1 MNGSGKESSSSSS
14 GASTAVKDKEPVA
27 NYCNSSTHNKNNN
40 LNGNDDDVISSNTT
54 KLETETQCTS
64 NKRDTST
71 AVQQQS
77 PEESPLFQQ
86 ALESLSQQAATSSPQ
101 IQRQQNASVHPIST
115 TTTTTTASS
124 ITNRRSMND
133 SPPNIQ
139 NLEES
144 YFNKSPSA
152 NNYNNT
158 ASNIKPDISTSNNI
172 ETQADANTIKTSPP
186 PSEENITQLTNMGFN
201 REAAI
206 DALQHTDNS
215 INAAADRLLNIETRT
230 PPRKQ
235 AESIEKSSTGSLRR
249 GDDKDKNSGKKKAT
263 FSEDTDMSKTRET
276 RTPIPRKR
284 DALSQSLKKKNSTS
298 SNKSEVIDLLDDSS
312 DSDNMEDRKMPAK
325 KNVGKRSIEM
335 EEESDSDSD
344 WEEDSKMPAAKTKVK
359 SESSSSPVAR
369 AKSTDFGKSQEDSTK
384 LKSASSSPVAR
395 KRKAEDTNI
404 SARDKSTK
412 LNSASF
418 SATDEAAFEAQL
430 AKALKDSEEEERKSK
445 ERTKEIEEGTYIPP
459 CHILSRQEFKKV
471 VDEVVEDLGGY
482 EKIEGGSLIK
492 SGNGAAEFV
501 KGAVTG
507 GSGLK
512 NQTRAQYGRYSIERL
527 WRVFDVLEGKEDIE
541 IKEEDDDG
549 DKVASSLEKKKRKLD
564 VPKRLEGL
572 EGAEIKAFLDIG
584 HGIGIQVIQAGWSQ
598 SVPSRGVEIVKD
610 RHLISEL
617 IREGVVERLRS
628 DPPDSTKAELR
639 LNDFVP
645 AITEGDK
652 KLLDFLLFKNK
663 PLDTQEGLVIF
674 VNNAEDVFGARSN
687 DNGQGVA
694 LDYRL
699 AQLFAQMQV
708 GGRIVTL
715 TDISSHCQNSN
726 WFTRTVWK
734 SGTGAVSWG
743 GQNKSLDVFV
753 LTKTKETWTCQNT
766 KCPYL
771 GLGEGGYSIPLLG
784 DNGDFL
790 DKCTFCGIGAKR
802 CGRVRKPTRKAS

>member
-1 MNGSGKESSSSSS
+1 MMNGSGKEESSSPD
-14 GASTAVKDKEPVA
+14 GASTAVKDKEP
-27 NYCNSSTHNKNNN
+27 NSTHNKNNN
-40 LNGNDDDVISSNTT
+40 LNSDDDDVIRSNTT
-54 KLETETQCTS
+54 IQEIHTS
-64 NKRDTST
+64 NIQNNAST
-71 AVQQQS
+71 EVQQQS
-77 PEESPLFQQ
+77 PEESKLFKQ
-86 ALESLSQQAATSSPQ
+86 ALDSLSQQAATSSPQ
-101 IQRQQNASVHPIST
+101 RQIDASVHPIST
-115 TTTTTTASS
+115 ATTNTTASS

-144 YFNKSPSA
+144 YFNKSPTS
-152 NNYNNT
+152 NNNNT

-172 ETQADANTIKTSPP
+172 ETNNNGNHTTTTTSPP

-201 REAAI
+201 REEVI
-206 DALQHTDNS
+206 DALQHTNNN
-215 INAAADRLLNIETRT
+215 INAAADRLLNIETMT

-235 AESIEKSSTGSLRR
+235 EAEPIEKSSTGSIRR
-249 GDDKDKNSGKKKAT
+249 GGDKDKKNSGKKKAT

-284 DALSQSLKKKNSTS
+284 DATVSQSRKKKKNSTS
-298 SNKSEVIDLLDDSS
+298 TNPEVIDLLDDSS
-312 DSDNMEDRKMPAK
+312 DSDSDDNMEDRKMPAKK